1 MSGEQQ
7 AAQDLINQSGM
18 TALPSPTE
26 GQPLQR
32 MQTRYTTAVSVQKP
46 RDLDQVV
53 AAVMREAEYA
63 GEAFFY
69 SWGEGKNH
77 VEGPSVGLAL
87 TVAREWTNCAVET
100 DIEET
105 KDSYVF
111 NAHFVD
117 VEKGFTIS
125 RPFRQ
130 SKKWT
135 VFGKMD
141 EMRKDDTRF
150 QIGASKA
157 IRNVVKSAVPG
168 WLLNQAIAKAKETV
182 YNGITKDGIA
192 KSSDKAV
199 AAIATQGVDEERI
212 VAKIGKPKVSWNTQ
226 DIVTLRTAYAAIRD
240 GEAYAKEIFP
250 EIAKDSPMEKPA
262 APAKA
267 KPASKTVEA
276 PTEPQKEEL
285 TKAQKAAATRA
296 ANKLKKEQE
305 AEKAKLEGEAN
316 KKQEESAKEA
326 NESTEKEPVVEP
338 KVVEEGTATET
349 ETPEMDS
356 YTKFNL
362 LIEEAKADPDM
373 VVGAL
378 CNMKTPQLQDGQG
391 LKDLSE
397 PQLLNFIEK
406 WDQFL
411 PALQKYIAE
420 NQD

>member
-1 MSGEQQ
+1 MSNEEV
-7 AAQDLINQSGM
+7 AQNLINQSGLS
-18 TALPSPTE
+18 ALPSPQE

-32 MQTRYTTAVSVQKP
+32 MQTKYTTAVSVQKP
-46 RDLDQVV
+46 RNLDDVV

-130 SKKWT
+130 SKRWQ
-135 VFGKMD
+135 VYGKMD
-141 EMRKDDTRF
+141 DMRKDDTRF

-157 IRNVVKSAVPG
+157 IRNVVKSAVPS

-182 YNGITKDGIA
+182 YKGITKDGIA
-192 KSSDKAV
+192 ASSEKAI

-212 VAKIGKPKVSWNTQ
+212 IAKIGKPKVNWNTQ

-250 EIAKDSPMEKPA
+250 EIAKDSPMEQA

-276 PTEPQKEEL
+276 PAEPPKEEL
-285 TKAQKAAATRA
+285 TKGQKAAATRA

-305 AEKAKLEGEAN
+305 AEKAKLEGEAD
-316 KKQEESAKEA
+316 KKQEEESAKEA

-338 KVVEEGTATET
+338 EVVEEGTTTE
-349 ETPEMDS
+349 EQSEELDAYS
-356 YTKFNL
+356 KFML
-362 LIEEAKADPDM
+362 MIEEAKAAPD
-373 VVGAL
+373 VVIDFL
-378 CNMKTPQLQDGQG
+378 CNMTTPQLQEGQT
-391 LKDLSE
+391 LKDLSQV
-397 PQLLNFIEK
+397 QLENFIAK
-406 WDQFL
+406 WDMFG
-411 PALQKYIAE
+411 PALQNYMKE
-420 NQD
+420 QG

>member
-1 MSGEQQ
+1 MSEEV
-7 AAQDLINQSGM
+7 AKNIINQSGIASM
-18 TALPSPTE
+18 PTPEE
-26 GQPLQR
+26 GQTLQR
-32 MQTRYTTAVSVQKP
+32 MQTKYTTAVSVQKP

-63 GEAFFY
+63 GESFFY
-69 SWGEGKNH
+69 SWGEGRNH

-100 DIEET
+100 DIEES
-105 KDSYVF
+105 KDSYIF

-117 VEKGFTIS
+117 IEKGFTIS

-141 EMRKDDTRF
+141 DMRKDDTRF

-157 IRNVVKSAVPG
+157 IRNVVKSAVPN
-168 WLLNQAIAKAKETV
+168 WLLVQAIAKAKETV

-192 KSSDKAV
+192 ASSEKAIS
-199 AAIATQGVDEERI
+199 AMGTLGVDEDRI
-212 VAKIGKPKVSWNTQ
+212 IAKVGKPKVQWNTQ

-240 GEAYAKEIFP
+240 GEAYAEEIFP
-250 EIAKDSPMEKPA
+250 SEAQDSPMEKGKPA
-262 APAKA
+262 DKPAA
-267 KPASKTVEA
+267 KPAEKKPINNTPKEEVKLEGEASESKV
-276 PTEPQKEEL
+276 EL
-285 TKAQKAAATRA
+285 TKGEKAAATRA
-296 ANKLKKEQE
+296 KNKAIKEEE
-305 AEKAKLEGEAN
+305 AKKLE
-316 KKQEESAKEA
+316 EESAKEA
-326 NESTEKEPVVEP
+326 DKVIDPE
-338 KVVEEGTATET
+338 VVEEGTTTET

-362 LIEEAKADPDM
+362 LIEEAKADPGM

-378 CNMKTPQLQDGQG
+378 CNMKVPQLQEGQG
-391 LKDLSE
+391 LKDLTE
-397 PQLLNFIEK
+397 PQLLNFIDK
-406 WDQFL
+406 WAQFE

-420 NQD
+420 NQ